1 MRILTTLMLAV
12 VATGIVARESK
23 EASAEYRLI
32 PIDRPHHH
40 HSNDPRVRESD
51 ADFNGTSSNWS
62 GYAVETNL
70 ASPQSNAVTDVAGS
84 WAVPTARKSQSK
96 TTYSSNWV
104 GIDGYSDGTVEQLGT
119 DSDWSH
125 NAPQYYA
132 WFEMYPGPAYLIG
145 GFVVAPGDAITAS
158 VHYNG
163 GNSYQLTIDNATR
176 GEHFSQAFTGSA
188 QRSSAEWI
196 TEAPSSGRVLP
207 LTNFGTTTFTN
218 CSATLNNHTG
228 TISDSAWQYDKLT
241 MASRNTIKAL
251 PSDLSTD
258 GSSFSV
264 TWYHE

>member
-1 MRILTTLMLAV
+1 MRISWMLAPAAAAALAV
-12 VATGIVARESK
+12 SQGTSELAPRYE
-23 EASAEYRLI
+23 LI
-32 PIDRPHHH
+32 PIDRPHHRH
-40 HSNDPRVRESD
+40 ADGPRVRE
-51 ADFNGTSSNWS
+51 AGMVEGTSSNWS

-84 WAVPTARKSQSK
+84 WTVPAVVKSQSK

-119 DSDWSH
+119 DSDWSRG
-125 NAPQYYA
+125 APSYYA

-145 GFVVAPGDAITAS
+145 GFVVAPGDAVSAS

-163 GNSYQLTIDNATR
+163 GSSYQLTIDNTTR

-207 LTNFGTTTFTN
+207 LADFGSTTFTD
-218 CSATLNNHTG
+218 CSATLNGHTG
-228 TISDSAWQYDKLT
+228 AISDSAWQYDELT
-241 MASRNTIKAL
+241 MAGRGYVKAV
-251 PSDLSTD
+251 PSDLSSD
-258 GSSFSV
+258 GSSFGV